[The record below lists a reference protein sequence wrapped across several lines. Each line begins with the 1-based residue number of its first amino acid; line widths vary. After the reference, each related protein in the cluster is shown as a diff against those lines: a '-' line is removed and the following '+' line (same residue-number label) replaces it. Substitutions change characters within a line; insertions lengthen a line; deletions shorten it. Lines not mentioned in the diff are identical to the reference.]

1 MSVYHPKRSKREK
14 SSTMEHIS
22 LKCQVCCSMFNAIF
36 YFKQH
41 MSSPGHLQKMKT
53 VFPEENIDFIEYLP
67 HIVFVVP
74 RRKHELNPFVGLSL
88 LTLCFGEFPTAFYL
102 CHACEQYCT
111 LGQIMNHVYS
121 QEHNVNYF
129 SYTNPDKLFFSWVPG
144 RNMKKILAL
153 KSEQEVCKKGLQYL
167 QVLHLPNE
175 LIKKCISK
183 TYMEVMQTLSEK
195 AALVLQF
202 SARMPKRVTVRDY
215 LNNSSRKHPLIG
227 MQHVIECV
235 CVGAGEM
242 RHYLC
247 TLCCLTIA
255 NRMIVNHILSFDHI
269 YCYFKAWHP
278 STLMSKES
286 YSQYRSV
293 APIMLN
299 FIEQIKEI
307 HGTESASMKEVS
319 LQPDEFKTMNFTCYN
334 EALKKLE
341 TITKS
346 SLTTSIKPGKKL
358 VYGDSFSQLQAFSKV
373 LKVKLRCQNCSMVFE
388 TIGVYMKHFSQL
400 QHPKML
406 AKYFWQAERQECAD
420 QIGKFNLYV
429 FTYVCNTLKKQQLP
443 HGTDMVIACVS
454 SHVNAEPFYVCFACH
469 ESFPQPL
476 MMMHF
481 DSRKH
486 LINTLMYQNPW
497 RLPFGWKD
505 NELDDDELRSLALKE
520 EEEMGRDQIILKV
533 LDIPYALFW
542 TLDRYDYKQVLHKLE
557 LYRTLLRRE
566 VPPCRTFSKLQGN
579 EKFPLLGK
587 PFMVAHVLKIKGN
600 EPKVGVL
607 CLLCERRLSS
617 DEIQAHVFSREHVTS
632 FLNSIHPGS
641 LNPSI
646 DSEEAFLDLAKQAAC
661 IHPVSNMQYVQ
672 LESPILEPCSYR
684 GATLLL
690 RTVKM
695 KEGVKSLEPQ
705 IRPMMKLVPRVAQ
718 REVEQ
723 NREEEGQTN
732 RMDTDELENKLPK
745 RVKVEVKVEEASESC
760 SKTEERPNME
770 HRTTLQHCIQQ
781 KNERKRPNATSEKCP
796 NEHLGPE
803 MTPKRPRLISN
814 DDSTPKTPAADPKS
828 AAKKESSR
836 ISTTIIKLCCVG
848 RETIVLCGSCSLKV
862 EGVGHFTEIKHPK
875 MDPLVVN
882 LEEKMYN
889 DISNQS
895 FQSVIQTLQIQMLP
909 PWSDGGCSLSSAS
922 PPSAGAAID
931 TWTHH
936 CEDDMKVVDMEL
948 SNDLEGDATMPDS
961 SARTETLC
969 KTSQDQEFKHHH
981 PRAGLVQPHRHTV
994 TTTTTS
1000 LPPKC
1005 SGIVSPDTT
1014 VASLKYETSPRIKEE
1029 ALTPSVDV
1037 CKSAPKEPKPS
1048 STCAATV
1055 SDASPQS
1062 ASMTNKSAPKVKSA
1076 SGAAAANVGSRN
1088 GPRSAEA
1095 SKGSAAA
1102 SVPAANVAKPVDD
1115 CPSAK
1120 TSYVN
1125 KSEGEHANVYKRN
1138 SPTALSPNATFLS
1151 SSEHKNRHKDP
1162 PHVSAASKTPAG
1174 NLAKVGVNQLIVVM
1188 CEGKQQVY
1196 CRLCSVKLHSSSQ
1209 YHLTNIN
1216 HQLKYVKMKF
1226 PEWIARESELEE
1238 KLSHT
1243 VALLAKIEKD
1253 LPQIQNPQKLEVS
1266 QQEYINLGRLS
1277 EKKAVEKVK
1286 EMGKLKESHDLCP
1299 IADASGPSKLE
1310 ICSPCEVSSSDDGML
1325 VSRDEP
1331 MRCDQ
1336 IKQEDKNQ
1344 HQTAVVQLSG
1354 QISNM
1359 AHFVYKTRNFCRS
1372 KTEMESGELEDQ
1384 NLAAGDSIKDQ
1395 FLDDDDVICVTK
1407 PICSPGFHS
1416 EDVTEMCPETN
1427 KLKSPTE
1434 DPLLRRHVGEKVWHQ
1449 QNPVLH
1455 SQSKALTEAE
1465 VVSDSRRSERR
1476 FAPERQ
1482 RRKSD
1487 SCGLQDQSPPVQ
1499 RHRLQLHTAAS
1510 TSEQQNPS
1518 GPIRKAEAGEQRASQ
1533 AQTTTLVGGK
1543 ARGSSSLSLYL
1554 NARRLNT
1561 KHVIG
1566 MASVWECRGFGN
1578 LKTFYLCESCEMTL
1592 SRQDICQHMVSLDHQ
1607 LKYLGKYHSEVMY
1620 WQELDDLPQKLQM
1633 DIFLN
1638 DIIQPIAERELTFKM
1653 DAQCFVLSP
1662 ELYRLVWTSPFDK
1675 ALKMVKVLQGEEN
1688 PSLLSLLA
1696 CASQQNRLSEDSPSA
1711 QAVERTQCL
1720 RRRTGCGDRR
1730 AQSLDVTPSC
1740 STVDPA
1746 NSPGSF

>member
-1 MSVYHPKRSKREK
+1 MSVYRPKREK
-14 SSTMEHIS
+14 SSTMEHVS
-22 LKCQVCCSMFNAIF
+22 LKCQVCCSMFSVMF
-36 YFKQH
+36 SFKKH

-53 VFPEENIDFIEYLP
+53 VFPEEKIDIIEYLP
-67 HIVFVVP
+67 HIVFVP
-74 RRKHELNPFVGLSL
+74 RKKHEHKPFVGLSL
-88 LTLCFGEFPTAFYL
+88 LTLCLGKLHTAFYL
-102 CHACEQYCT
+102 CHACEEYCA
-111 LGQIMNHVYS
+111 LNQIMSHVYS
-121 QEHNVNYF
+121 QEHYVNYF
-129 SYTNPDKLFFSWVPG
+129 NYTNPDELCFSWVPG
-144 RNMKKILAL
+144 TNMKKILAL
-153 KSEQEVCKKGLQYL
+153 KFEQEVHKKGLQYL

-175 LIKKCISK
+175 LINKCFSK
-183 TYMEVMQTLSEK
+183 TYMEVMQTLCEN
-195 AALVLQF
+195 AELVLLF
-202 SARMPKRVTVRDY
+202 SASKPKRVTVRDY

-255 NRMIVNHILSFDHI
+255 NRMIINHILSFDHI
-269 YCYFKAWHP
+269 HCYFKAWHP

-293 APIMLN
+293 APLMLN
-299 FIEQIKEI
+299 FIEQIKEMN
-307 HGTESASMKEVS
+307 GTESASMKEVS
-319 LQPDEFKTMNFTCYN
+319 LQPDEYKTMNFTCYN

-346 SLTTSIKPGKKL
+346 SLTTSITPGKKL
-358 VYGDSFSQLQAFSKV
+358 EYHDWASQLQAFSKV

-406 AKYFWQAERQECAD
+406 AKYFHQAERQECAD
-420 QIGKFNLYV
+420 QIGKFNLYM
-429 FTYVCNTLKKQQLP
+429 FTYVYNTLRKQQLP
-443 HGTDMVIACVS
+443 HGTDLVIACVS
-454 SHVNAEPFYVCFACH
+454 SHVNAEPFYVCFACQ
-469 ESFPQPL
+469 ESFPQPF
-476 MMMHF
+476 MKMHF
-481 DSRKH
+481 ESRKH

-505 NELDDDELRSLALKE
+505 NELDDDELRLLAWKE

-542 TLDRYDYKQVLHKLE
+542 TLDCCDYKQVMHKLQ
-557 LYRTLLRRE
+557 LYHTLLRRE

-587 PFMVAHVLKIKGN
+587 PFMVAHALKIKGN

-617 DEIQAHVFSREHVTS
+617 DEIQAHVFSREHVTR
-632 FLNSIHPGS
+632 FLNSVHPGS

-672 LESPILEPCSYR
+672 LETPILEPCSYR
-684 GATLLL
+684 GAKLLL
-690 RTVKM
+690 RTIKM
-695 KEGVKSLEPQ
+695 KEGARSLEPQ

-723 NREEEGQTN
+723 SREEAGQTN
-732 RMDTDELENKLPK
+732 SVDTDELETMLPK
-745 RVKVEVKVEEASESC
+745 TVKIEVKVEEASESC
-760 SKTEERPNME
+760 NNTEERPNTE

-781 KNERKRPNATSEKCP
+781 KNERKRPNATPEKCP

-803 MTPKRPRLISN
+803 KTPKRPRLISS
-814 DDSTPKTPAADPKS
+814 DDSTPKTPAAVPKS
-828 AAKKESSR
+828 APKKETSR
-836 ISTTIIKLCCVG
+836 ISTTIIKLCCVE
-848 RETIVLCGSCSLKV
+848 RDTIVFCGSCSLKV

-875 MDPLVVN
+875 MDPVVVN
-882 LEEKMYN
+882 LKENMYN

-895 FQSVIQTLQIQMLP
+895 FQSVIQTLQIQMLL
-909 PWSDGGCSLSSAS
+909 PWSDGGCSLCSAS
-922 PPSAGAAID
+922 PPSAGGAI
-931 TWTHH
+931 TSTRH
-936 CEDDMKVVDMEL
+936 CEDDRKVVDMEL
-948 SNDLEGDATMPDS
+948 CNDLEGDATMPDS

-969 KTSQDQEFKHHH
+969 KASQDQEFKHHN
-981 PRAGLVQPHRHTV
+981 PRAGLVQPHRHTIS
-994 TTTTTS
+994 TTTTS
-1000 LPPKC
+1000 LPPKG
-1005 SGIVSPDTT
+1005 SEIVSPDTT
-1014 VASLKYETSPRIKEE
+1014 VASLKFETSPRIKEE
-1029 ALTPSVDV
+1029 APTPSVDV
-1037 CKSAPKEPKPS
+1037 CKSAPKAPKPS

-1062 ASMTNKSAPKVKSA
+1062 ASMTNKSASKVKSA

-1115 CPSAK
+1115 YPSAK
-1120 TSYVN
+1120 TSHVN
-1125 KSEGEHANVYKRN
+1125 KSEGEHANAYKRN
-1138 SPTALSPNATFLS
+1138 SPTALSPKATLLS

-1162 PHVSAASKTPAG
+1162 PHVSATSKTPAG
-1174 NLAKVGVNQLIVVM
+1174 NLAKVGVDELIVVT

-1196 CRLCSVKLHSSSQ
+1196 CRLCSVKLNSSSQ
-1209 YHLTNIN
+1209 YHLTSIN
-1216 HQLKYVKMKF
+1216 HQLKYVKTKF
-1226 PEWIARESELEE
+1226 PKWVAKESELEE

-1243 VALLAKIEKD
+1243 VALLAKIEKG
-1253 LPQIQNPQKLEVS
+1253 LPQIPNPQKLEVS
-1266 QQEYINLGRLS
+1266 KQEYLNLGRLS
-1277 EKKAVEKVK
+1277 DKKAVEKVM
-1286 EMGKLKESHDLCP
+1286 EMGKLKKSHDSCP
-1299 IADASGPSKLE
+1299 TADASGPLKPE

-1325 VSRDEP
+1325 VSRDET

-1336 IKQEDKNQ
+1336 KKQEDKNQ
-1344 HQTAVVQLSG
+1344 HQTAVVQLS
-1354 QISNM
+1354 
-1359 AHFVYKTRNFCRS
+1359 
-1372 KTEMESGELEDQ
+1372 EMESGELEDQ
-1384 NLAAGDSIKDQ
+1384 NLAAGDSIRDR
-1395 FLDDDDVICVTK
+1395 FLDDDDDVMEMCVTK

-1416 EDVTEMCPETN
+1416 EDVTEMCPETIVQE
-1427 KLKSPTE
+1427 SPAE
-1434 DPLLRRHVGEKVWHQ
+1434 DPLLRRHVGEEAWRQ

-1455 SQSKALTEAE
+1455 SQTNALTEAE

-1487 SCGLQDQSPPVQ
+1487 SCGQQDQSPQKRSPVQ
-1499 RHRLQLHTAAS
+1499 RCRLQLHTAAS

-1518 GPIRKAEAGEQRASQ
+1518 GPIRKAEAGEQRVSQ

-1543 ARGSSSLSLYL
+1543 ARGSSYLSHYL
-1554 NARRLNT
+1554 KALKLET

-1578 LKTFYLCESCEMTL
+1578 LKTFFLCESCEMTL

-1607 LKYLGKYHSEVMY
+1607 RKYLGKYHSEVMY

-1662 ELYRLVWTSPFDK
+1662 ELHRLVWTSPFDK
-1675 ALKMVKVLQGEEN
+1675 ALKMVKDLKGEEN
-1688 PSLLSLLA
+1688 PSVLSLLA
-1696 CASQQNRLSEDSPSA
+1696 CASRQNRLSEDSPSA
-1711 QAVERTQCL
+1711 QTVERTQCFG
-1720 RRRTGCGDRR
+1720 RRTGRGDRR